1 MTSYDYNIIYICL
14 GPACWLWDYLRRSK
28 QGGFLLPLSGGVDS
42 SAVACIVY
50 SMCRLVCQAVDMG
63 NEEVLRDVS
72 QIVGDES
79 YVTTT
84 PNELCNRLLTTCY
97 MATENS
103 SAETR
108 ERASMLYH
116 LTPTIDTAVKA
127 VIGIFTSVTGKVPQ
141 FRARLRMVI
150 AYLFA
155 QLSLWTRGLPGGL
168 LVLGSANV
176 DERLYQ
182 SFIY

>member
-1 MTSYDYNIIYICL
+1 MDFSLSSFDDIYTPTSEPIQWKYHSPEEEIGL

-108 ERASMLYH
+108 ERASMLSQQ
-116 LTPTIDTAVKA
+116 I
-127 VIGIFTSVTGKVPQ
+127 VIT
-141 FRARLRMVI
+141 
-150 AYLFA
+150 
-155 QLSLWTRGLPGGL
+155 
-168 LVLGSANV
+168 
-176 DERLYQ
+176 
-182 SFIY
+182 